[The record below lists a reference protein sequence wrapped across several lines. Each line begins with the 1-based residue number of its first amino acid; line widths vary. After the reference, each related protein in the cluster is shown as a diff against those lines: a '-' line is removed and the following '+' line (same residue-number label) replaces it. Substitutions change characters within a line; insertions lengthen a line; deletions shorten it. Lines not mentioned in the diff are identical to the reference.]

1 MSKIVTIILSQ
12 YCFVCLLQHVKEYQR
27 EAAALLEELN
37 YLLSWMI
44 HSLTVMSVRER
55 EAKLTRSS
63 KRKKR
68 ASTSEPPEAEISNAQ
83 ATASLRNLF
92 SLYTYEYMAL
102 VQVYIDTVHVCEYC
116 NFKMK
121 SLYNVII
128 LQTIDVPASLLAS
141 TLVAMEITV
150 SGLMK
155 LRDYPTELVEKVA
168 TCIPTT

>member
-1 MSKIVTIILSQ
+1 MSHLRQKYQMHKQLLPYGTSFLFILMSMW
-12 YCFVCLLQHVKEYQR
+12 
-27 EAAALLEELN
+27 
-37 YLLSWMI
+37 LSF
-44 HSLTVMSVRER
+44 R
-55 EAKLTRSS
+55 
-63 KRKKR
+63 
-68 ASTSEPPEAEISNAQ
+68 
-83 ATASLRNLF
+83 
-92 SLYTYEYMAL
+92 
-102 VQVYIDTVHVCEYC
+102 YIDTVLVCEYC

-168 TCIPTT
+168 TCIPIT